1 MNELTVFGALLVGFL
16 GSSHCLGMCGGLT
29 VALGLGSDGS
39 NQWYLVSY
47 NIGRILMYATIGAFA
62 GWFGSTLVSSAPV
75 IGVVLR
81 VIAGGLLI
89 AMGLYIS
96 QLWMGLSRLEKM
108 GAVLWKKVQPLSK
121 KFIPVTEHKQALQ
134 LGVLWGLLPCGLV
147 YSTLAWAL
155 ATADWKQSA
164 LFMLAFGIGT
174 LPAMLSVGFIG
185 QKMLSQFREKKYRMI
200 SGIVIITMGILT
212 ILMPLQHF
220 YTEETQHQHHS
231 QVSGDSDQK
240 KMGVDV

>member
-1 MNELTVFGALLVGFL
+1 
-16 GSSHCLGMCGGLT
+16 
-29 VALGLGSDGS
+29 
-39 NQWYLVSY
+39 
-47 NIGRILMYATIGAFA
+47 
-62 GWFGSTLVSSAPV
+62 
-75 IGVVLR
+75 
-81 VIAGGLLI
+81 
-89 AMGLYIS
+89 
-96 QLWMGLSRLEKM
+96 M